1 MWFDW
6 SPSLTVT
13 QLIRLYSF
21 GLASKMHKLKN
32 RPKDQR
38 KNLTFHQTGGVNQGN
53 LWSSAI
59 SAFSWSY
66 KKIIQSHSIKFYV
79 TFSRGY
85 TVSLAMRAFSCF
97 SSYTQKSLQIVT
109 IYSGYL
115 VNAQQ
120 IQSSQVLA
128 LSVSA
133 SSNFSDPRFF
143 TWVIM
148 PSYIWA
154 NVRPVQKVVRA
165 LT

>member
-1 MWFDW
+1 M
-6 SPSLTVT
+6 
-13 QLIRLYSF
+13 
-21 GLASKMHKLKN
+21 
-32 RPKDQR
+32 
-38 KNLTFHQTGGVNQGN
+38 
-53 LWSSAI
+53 
-59 SAFSWSY
+59 
-66 KKIIQSHSIKFYV
+66 
-79 TFSRGY
+79 
-85 TVSLAMRAFSCF
+85 
-97 SSYTQKSLQIVT
+97 T

-154 NVRPVQKVVRA
+154 NVRPVQKVVKH
-165 LT
+165 LHKTHTIIFS